1 MNDQELTASLPY
13 SMQMLGEPRLLPPGG
28 QKTHVAAAKD
38 YAGVEWSLTLVN
50 LGSQG
55 LVFELER
62 LLPNGAFGVV
72 AVFPAPAGWKP
83 EGPWGSAYIDG
94 AAFVAGFV
102 GHPSTTD
109 PASPN
114 RPFARFRLVIPN
126 LATPFPPGVDPRQG
140 SGAPTFNGTDDTG
153 GEDVNYTQIT
163 EIVRNELVAHYNDTR
178 PQRRQDI
185 MDKSRDG
192 TIQAI
197 RMALGYDATPSGTP
211 ALKDQWW
218 QKMGER
224 IYSAVKDALSSER

>member
-1 MNDQELTASLPY
+1 MSEQPLTASILH
-13 SMQMLGEPRLLPPGG
+13 STQMLGQPRQLPPGG
-28 QKTHVAAAKD
+28 QKTAVGAVKD

-50 LGSQG
+50 MGSQG
-55 LVFELER
+55 MVFELER
-62 LLPNGAFGVV
+62 LLPSGQFDLIAHIP
-72 AVFPAPAGWKP
+72 PAAGWKP
-83 EGPWGSAYIDG
+83 EVPFGSVYLDGPH
-94 AAFVAGFV
+94 FVANYNA
-102 GHPSTTD
+102 HPIVSTET
-109 PASPN
+109 N
-114 RPFARFRLVIPN
+114 RPFARFRIVIPS
-126 LATPFPPGVDPRQG
+126 LAVPFPSGVNPRQG
-140 SGAPTFNGTDDTG
+140 GGAPTFGGTTDTG
-153 GEDVNYTQIT
+153 GDEVDYTQIT
-163 EIVRNELVAHYNDTR
+163 EIVRSELVAHYNETR